1 MFFRTEVTPGT
12 SANPFESALGQS
24 TPVDV
29 ALGAVVDVVV
39 LEVVDADDVVV
50 DVVFEVVF
58 EDVEVVVVVVADQVF
73 VVDHTAPL
81 HVTACVTLDLVHAVL
96 SLARYAQ
103 PVQPPRAPC
112 AE

>member
-1 MFFRTEVTPGT
+1 VTPGT

-39 LEVVDADDVVV
+39 LEVVDADD
-50 DVVFEVVF
+50 
-58 EDVEVVVVVVADQVF
+58 VVVVVVADQVF

>member
-39 LEVVDADDVVV
+39 LEVVDADD
-50 DVVFEVVF
+50 
-58 EDVEVVVVVVADQVF
+58 VVVVVVADQVF

>member
-39 LEVVDADDVVV
+39 LEVVDAD